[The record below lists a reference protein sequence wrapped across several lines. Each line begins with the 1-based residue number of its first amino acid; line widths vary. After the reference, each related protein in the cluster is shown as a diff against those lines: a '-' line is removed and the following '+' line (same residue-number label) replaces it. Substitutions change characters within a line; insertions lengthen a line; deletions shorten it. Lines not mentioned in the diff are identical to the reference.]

1 MNKIVQVDIED
12 IVFDPEEVGEMLT
25 NCLKR
30 PRKVRL
36 AGACDAGGV
45 LIVSFED
52 SEERSESAIV
62 LAPFPEL
69 GADEI
74 ASEITL
80 RYQKGFTLRSSFR
93 SGDVLW
99 GFYEYNKLRKA

>member
-12 IVFDPEEVGEMLT
+12 IVFDPEEVGNMLT

-36 AGACDAGGV
+36 AGACDADGILV
-45 LIVSFED
+45 VSFED
-52 SEERSESAIV
+52 SEERSESKIV
-62 LAPFPEL
+62 LAPFAEL
-69 GADEI
+69 GADDI
-74 ASEITL
+74 ASEISL

-93 SGDVLW
+93 AGNTLW
-99 GFYEYNKLRKA
+99 GLYEYNKPPKA

>member
-12 IVFDPEEVGEMLT
+12 IIFDPEDVGSMLT

-36 AGACDAGGV
+36 AGACDTGGILV
-45 LIVSFED
+45 VSFED
-52 SEERSESAIV
+52 SPERSESQIV
-62 LAPFPEL
+62 LAPFPEP

-74 ASEITL
+74 ASEISM

-93 SGDVLW
+93 AGDSLW
-99 GFYEYNKLRKA
+99 GLFEYNKPPKA